1 MHWQRLAR
9 TSQAQSAQLTCD
21 ALCFS
26 CFFTFVPVISPQGLE
41 AILRVRCSGGLDV
54 EGYLGS
60 FYKPP
65 NSPTDVYLPAIDCDK
80 ALIAKL
86 NIMEKLNPSNEA
98 RC

>member
-1 MHWQRLAR
+1 
-9 TSQAQSAQLTCD
+9 
-21 ALCFS
+21 
-26 CFFTFVPVISPQGLE
+26 
-41 AILRVRCSGGLDV
+41 V

-86 NIMEKLNPSNEA
+86 SIMEKLNPSNEV
-98 RC
+98 RCSQTFSAMAAALRNWRLLRMGLDAVTPCKGLCA